1 MRVDFVFD
9 EVGVTLNT
17 DFSVDMELS
26 IAAVAAAARAE
37 AAAQRAEGQ
46 PLYSDQLRSDVYA
59 EDSTPY
65 LYRPSYSGDREY
77 DEIVGGSVGWN
88 QLCNASSVTVR
99 SGHKYYMVK
108 GGTRSLGSSTGSAIT
123 GLTSGTDIVVDLT
136 LLLGSSLADYLYTLE
151 SGSAGAGV
159 AMLKKWG
166 FCTKDYYPYDA
177 GSLLSVQTSAHEMVG
192 RNILKVTGTSGT
204 VGGVTYT
211 IKDDGSVLVNGTST
225 ATNSFRNLNYN
236 DGECPFP
243 KGVPLTFG
251 MRCDKTNVGISMR
264 LYVDGTRAENT
275 VWSES
280 TNWDTFT
287 YTIPESAET
296 VYVRLNIYTSGT
308 VVNNITVYPMVS
320 FGDITRFEPYV
331 KHTYPLD
338 SSLTLRGVP
347 KKDASNNFYYDGDTY
362 KADGTVTR
370 KYGVVDLGTLNWNA
384 SGSASSLFYTTPSPA
399 MATETPAYT
408 GRMTGFI
415 CSKYP
420 ADTQYSI
427 NSSMTDKTML
437 RGSGTINVRDSA
449 YSTAAA
455 FKTAMSGVYLVY
467 ELATPTTETAD
478 PYTELQIVDEYGTE
492 EYIDTR
498 TVPVPVGHNTKYPTN
513 QVAKLDGL
521 PSDFSTLI
529 APTEKT
535 YKATRNYTT
544 GSLFIVNNIL
554 YKATSNIANGGTI
567 TPNTNCTATTL
578 AAVIAAL

>member
-1 MRVDFVFD
+1 MRVDFVFED
-9 EVGVTLNT
+9 VGVTLNT

-26 IAAVAAAARAE
+26 IAAVAAAERAE
-37 AAAQRAEGQ
+37 AAAARAEGQ
-46 PLYSDQLRSDVYA
+46 PLYSDQLRSDKYA

-65 LYRPSYSGDREY
+65 LYRASYSGDREY

-159 AMLKKWG
+159 ALLKKWG

-177 GSLLSVQTSAHEMVG
+177 GSLLSVQTSAHQM
-192 RNILKVTGTSGT
+192 RDADDNI
-204 VGGVTYT
+204 
-211 IKDDGSVLVNGTST
+211 I
-225 ATNSFRNLNYN
+225 A
-236 DGECPFP
+236 
-243 KGVPLTFG
+243 
-251 MRCDKTNVGISMR
+251 
-264 LYVDGTRAENT
+264 
-275 VWSES
+275 
-280 TNWDTFT
+280 
-287 YTIPESAET
+287 
-296 VYVRLNIYTSGT
+296 
-308 VVNNITVYPMVS
+308 
-320 FGDITRFEPYV
+320 
-331 KHTYPLD
+331 TYPLD
-338 SSLTLRGVP
+338 SSLTLRGIP

-370 KYGVVDLGTLNWNA
+370 KYGVVDLGTLTW
-384 SGSASSLFYTTPSPA
+384 SLHGTYSNVFYAYVSDKKAGYENVLCPNYTTTSA
-399 MATETPAYT
+399 AL
-408 GRMTGFI
+408 
-415 CSKYP
+415 
-420 ADTQYSI
+420 
-427 NSSMTDKTML
+427 SSMEDYTI
-437 RGSGTINVRDSA
+437 RGHATTSA
-449 YSTAAA
+449 TVYIKDTRYSTGAN

-478 PYTELQIVDEYGTE
+478 PYQELQIVDEYGTE
-492 EYIDTR
+492 EYIDSR

-521 PSDFSTLI
+521 PADFSTLI

-554 YKATSNIANGGTI
+554 YKATANIANGGTI

-578 AAVIAAL
+578 ADVIAAL

>member
-46 PLYSDQLRSDVYA
+46 PFYSDQLRSDIYA

-65 LYRPSYSGDREY
+65 LYRASYSGDREY

-108 GGTRSLGSSTGSAIT
+108 GGTRSLGSSNGSAIT

-159 AMLKKWG
+159 ALLKKWG

-177 GSLLSVQTSAHEMVG
+177 GSLLSVQTSAHQM
-192 RNILKVTGTSGT
+192 RDADDNI
-204 VGGVTYT
+204 
-211 IKDDGSVLVNGTST
+211 I
-225 ATNSFRNLNYN
+225 A
-236 DGECPFP
+236 
-243 KGVPLTFG
+243 
-251 MRCDKTNVGISMR
+251 
-264 LYVDGTRAENT
+264 
-275 VWSES
+275 
-280 TNWDTFT
+280 
-287 YTIPESAET
+287 
-296 VYVRLNIYTSGT
+296 
-308 VVNNITVYPMVS
+308 
-320 FGDITRFEPYV
+320 
-331 KHTYPLD
+331 TYPLD

-347 KKDASNNFYYDGDTY
+347 KKDANNNFYYDGDTY
-362 KADGTVTR
+362 SFDGTVTR
-370 KYGVVDLGTLNWNA
+370 KYGVVDLGTLSWA
-384 SGSASSLFYTTPSPA
+384 SPTGGVTTAAVTGRLVGSRDILCARYTTTQET
-399 MATETPAYT
+399 ATTISDKCVSTTTSNTRVIIRDDAVIT
-408 GRMTGFI
+408 G
-415 CSKYP
+415 
-420 ADTQYSI
+420 
-427 NSSMTDKTML
+427 KTTAQIQTAL
-437 RGSGTINVRDSA
+437 SGI
-449 YSTAAA
+449 
-455 FKTAMSGVYLVY
+455 MLVY

-478 PYTELQIVDEYGTE
+478 PYQELQIVDEYGTE

-498 TVPVPVGHNTKYPTN
+498 TVPVPVGHNTRYPTN

-521 PSDFSTLI
+521 PADFSTLI